1 MLRERGIFE
10 RVALRW
16 AEVQPANS
24 QKFKYLGDV
33 IEVSKTDRRI
43 TGVRRGRKRVPICK
57 GGVEVEGVG
66 VAILLTKREHGI
78 FPSF

>member
-1 MLRERGIFE
+1 MIL
-10 RVALRW
+10 
-16 AEVQPANS
+16 
-24 QKFKYLGDV
+24 KFR
-33 IEVSKTDRRI
+33 TDRRI
-43 TGVRRGRKRVPICK
+43 TGVWRGRKRVPICR

>member
-1 MLRERGIFE
+1 MRNFS
-10 RVALRW
+10 
-16 AEVQPANS
+16 QPILKSLNTWEMIL
-24 QKFKYLGDV
+24 KFR
-33 IEVSKTDRRI
+33 TDRRI

-57 GGVEVEGVG
+57 VGVEVEGVG

>member
-1 MLRERGIFE
+1 MWNFS
-10 RVALRW
+10 
-16 AEVQPANS
+16 QPILKSSNTWEMIL
-24 QKFKYLGDV
+24 KFR
-33 IEVSKTDRRI
+33 TDRRI